1 MDWFSALP
9 GLVGAIA
16 VLMMPGL
23 LLGWALGLRHIWVI
37 SLAPLMTTSLV
48 GFSTLAFWWLR
59 IHWNVVSFAVVT
71 VMVGG
76 VVLVAVRF
84 ARKRWPANF
93 SWSAVEHKQGTG
105 YLLAVL
111 AAVSLLSV
119 RYIQIVEH
127 PGNINQGIDTPFH
140 LNLVREIVNA
150 GDGSPFAVRSLM
162 GESSGLYPQIWHALA
177 ALTTEATGLPI
188 IEAANALN
196 LAIVAVAWP
205 LGVLLLVHLVVGPKI
220 VGLLCAAVACAGFF
234 AFPFTVMQS
243 QKSDFGPLFP
253 YMLAVTL
260 LPPLVAVL
268 ASALRFGKISPMPW
282 PLAATMLVVGI
293 PGLVLTHM
301 SGLVALVGLSSIF
314 AVMAAGRS
322 FRTLK
327 QRQSDLFGYL
337 KWTAVW
343 ISAFSSGLVVW
354 AVVRPW
360 TTTWDPFDSL
370 LAAAGSVLL
379 NAPTHGTV
387 PWGFAALTLLG
398 TVVLARRRTEWWFLA
413 SYAGAVVLYVV
424 SAAVPDPIV
433 RQIVIGAWYG
443 DPPRLA
449 ALLPMFWAVLAG
461 AAGAWI
467 FENISQRRIQWIVP
481 VGVAALA
488 ASIIIWPT
496 NSETTPGREH
506 TYALDD
512 SSPLL
517 SPDELELMK
526 RLSDHVPVD
535 AVMANNP
542 WNGSSTA
549 YAIADRRVL
558 FAHAYTGSNKDRLL
572 TSEKLNQARPESEVC
587 AAAKRENVRFLLD
600 FGGRYIDP
608 ERKEV
613 NDFPGLDGAD
623 SSPAFVKIDQQGV
636 AVLYRFVGC
645 DT

>member
-1 MDWFSALP
+1 MDWFAALP

-16 VLMMPGL
+16 VLMIPGL
-23 LLGWALGLRHIWVI
+23 LVGWTLGLRHVWVI
-37 SLAPLMTTSLV
+37 SLAPVLTASV
-48 GFSTLAFWWLR
+48 VAVSTLACWWLR
-59 IHWNVVSFAVVT
+59 IGWNIAVFAVATVMLVGLVLITVSLARRRWPRSFA
-71 VMVGG
+71 
-76 VVLVAVRF
+76 
-84 ARKRWPANF
+84 
-93 SWSAVEHKQGTG
+93 WSSVNQGLGAG
-105 YLLAVL
+105 YALALATSGALLTL
-111 AAVSLLSV
+111 
-119 RYIQIVEH
+119 RYVQIVEH
-127 PGNINQGIDTPFH
+127 PGNVNQGIDTPFH
-140 LNLVREIVNA
+140 LNLVRHILDS

-177 ALTTEATGLPI
+177 ALITEATRLPLV
-188 IEAANALN
+188 EAVNALN

-205 LGVLLLVHLVVGPKI
+205 LGVLLLVYLVIGPKVI
-220 VGLLCAAVACAGFF
+220 ALLCAAVASAAFF

-253 YMLAVTL
+253 YMLSVAL
-260 LPPLVAVL
+260 LPPLIAVL
-268 ASALRFGKISPMPW
+268 ATGLRFGKSTPMPW
-282 PLAATMLVVGI
+282 PLAAITVGI
-293 PGLVLTHM
+293 GLPGLVLTHM
-301 SGLVALVGLSSIF
+301 SGMVALVGLSSMF
-314 AVMAAGRS
+314 AVMAAWRS

-327 QRQSDLFGYL
+327 NKKSELYAYL
-337 KWTAVW
+337 KWTALWVSVF
-343 ISAFSSGLVVW
+343 SAGLLVW

-370 LAAAGSVLL
+370 PVAAGSVLL
-379 NAPTHGTV
+379 NAPTHGNIQWV
-387 PWGFAALTLLG
+387 LAALTLLG
-398 TVVLARRRTEWWFLA
+398 TVILLRRRADWWFLA
-413 SYAGAVVLYVV
+413 SYAGAFVLYVV
-424 SAAVPDPIV
+424 SAAVPDPIF

-496 NSETTPGREH
+496 NSETTPGRER
-506 TYALDD
+506 TYALADA
-512 SSPLL
+512 SPLV
-517 SPDELELMK
+517 SPDELKLMK
-526 RLSDHVPVD
+526 RLSDHVPAD

-558 FAHAYTGSNKDRLL
+558 FAHAYTGSNEDRLL
-572 TSEKLNQARPESEVC
+572 ASKNLNQASPESEVC
-587 AAAKRENVRFLLD
+587 AAAKRQNIQFLLD

-608 ERKEV
+608 KRKEV
-613 NDFPGLDGAD
+613 NDFPGLDGAE
-623 SSPAFVKIDQQGV
+623 SSPAFVKIDQQGA

-645 DT
+645 DM